1 MHSGFYL
8 IFWGVLL
15 QYNIVIRGFDI
26 LPDIIGYILIFKGLK
41 IVAEES
47 KYLQTAGKLVL
58 PLIPLSLI
66 NFYNFQYHPDLLL
79 SIFFFVDAL
88 KAIVFA
94 LNMYLIYNICRG
106 AMEIA
111 HNIYDEYLET
121 AIRQRMYLFLGIA
134 GAVLLTSII
143 SLVPSMGSNT
153 TLQPFIFLVSVVYLF
168 GLLILVSGI
177 YTMYKELIPKPVQP
191 EKTGK
196 SRRGKLK
203 KEKTK

>member
-26 LPDIIGYILIFKGLK
+26 LPDIIGYVLIFKGLK
-41 IVAEES
+41 IIAEES
-47 KYLQTAGKLVL
+47 KYFQTAGKLVL

-94 LNMYLIYNICRG
+94 LNMYLIFNICSG
-106 AMEIA
+106 AIQIA
-111 HNIYDEYLET
+111 HSISDKYLET
-121 AIRQRMYLFLGIA
+121 TIRQRMYLFLGIA
-134 GAVLLTSII
+134 GAVLLTSLI
-143 SLVPSMGSNT
+143 SLVPSLGFAT
-153 TLQPFIFLVSVVYLF
+153 VLQPVIFLVSVVYLF
-168 GLLILVSGI
+168 ALLILVSGM
-177 YTMYKELIPKPVQP
+177 YRMYKELTPKPVQP
-191 EKTGK
+191 EKTAK
-196 SRRGKLK
+196 PRRAKVK
-203 KEKTK
+203 REKTK